1 VAKRLK
7 AKVVPTHKAPLR
19 SVKKLP
25 SNGAKKFPKMNVGKK
40 AGD

>member
-1 VAKRLK
+1 MAKRVK
-7 AKVVPTHKAPLR
+7 AKVVATHKKPLR

-40 AGD
+40 VGD